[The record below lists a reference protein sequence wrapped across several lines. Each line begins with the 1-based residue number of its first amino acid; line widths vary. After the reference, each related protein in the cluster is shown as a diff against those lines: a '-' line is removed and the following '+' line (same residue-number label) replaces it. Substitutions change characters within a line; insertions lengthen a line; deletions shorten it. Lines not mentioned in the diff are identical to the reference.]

1 MNTTIK
7 CSTINWIRTHIG
19 EE

>member
-1 MNTTIK
+1 MNSTIK
-7 CSTINWIRTHIG
+7 CSIINWIRTDIG

>member
-1 MNTTIK
+1 MNSTIK
-7 CSTINWIRTHIG
+7 CSTINWIRTDIG